1 MATTLNTPITMDNNL
16 VKTQKGK
23 SDISLYSNVAY
34 MRLTDIANIFDYDYS
49 LNKNVT
55 EIALNKITADK
66 NVVDIPANTTN
77 KEIVVPKKQTDE
89 KINLMEND
97 NKNLEQDNNTQS
109 DKKTVADKKNKQEKA
124 NTDVKK

>member
-1 MATTLNTPITMDNNL
+1 MDNNL

-66 NVVDIPANTTN
+66 NVVDIPVNTTN